1 MRKFL
6 LVLAIILAFC
16 FISSVFSAEK
26 IKYGGIAVLGLS
38 SGLNAL
44 NYNPFS
50 PTRLF
55 GVNLIYEPLLN
66 INVLTGDVKPW
77 LAMSY
82 EWRNNNLEL
91 VFNLRKDVKWS
102 DGTPF
107 TAKDVV
113 FTFNLL
119 KKFPALDL
127 LSVWNTGL
135 ESITAEGDYTVVFKF
150 SKPNVP
156 AFYYIA
162 TTFIVPEHV
171 WSKVEDPVKF
181 NNPNPVGTG
190 PFLFKNFDTATSV
203 ETFVKNPDYWQK
215 GKPYID
221 GVKIINFK
229 TNEANIMAIIKGETD
244 WSSTFIPDVNKVFI
258 SRNPKVNHAWV
269 TQGAMVS
276 FIPNVTKYPLNIAKF
291 RLAIAMALDKEKIA
305 KYGEYGYTPPAHPTG
320 LRIPLL
326 KKWFDKSLE
335 PLLYSYNPEKAVEL
349 IESLGFERNA
359 EGWFINPKTGEPLSF
374 DLYVVSGW
382 TDWVQS
388 AQIIEDNLKKIGIKL
403 NVKQIKVNVINE
415 IEDRIILRAEKKG
428 KGQLKAGDFKSE
440 VPIEIVNPDLVI
452 ANLVDDNAN
461 IDMELWVM
469 KGFGYVP
476 VERFEENFKKTFP
489 EGTIFVDAWFSPVQ
503 KVNFRVENIRIRE
516 RTDYEKLTFEIW
528 TDGRVSPKFA
538 LNYGFNFLKKAF
550 DKCSKEIEAA
560 KVEEKHI
567 SYEKK
572 EKIAYLLKQP
582 IEYLELS
589 KRILKSLK
597 EHGIYRIR
605 DIIETDKDTLL
616 KIKNFGKK
624 SLEELERKLAEH
636 DLKIGMNL
644 EIYLKEE

>member
-203 ETFVKNPDYWQK
+203 ETFVKNPNYWQK

-258 SRNPKVNHAWV
+258 SRNPKMNHAWV
-269 TQGAMVS
+269 TQGAMTCLL
-276 FIPNVTKYPLNIAKF
+276 PNNTKYPMNIAKF
-291 RLAIAMALDKEKIA
+291 RLALAMAIDKEKVA
-305 KYGEYGYTPPAHPTG
+305 KIGEYGYTPPAHPTG

-326 KKWFDKSLE
+326 DKWFDESLKS
-335 PLLYSYNPEKAVEL
+335 LLYSYNPKKAIEVL
-349 IESLGFERNA
+349 ESLGFERNE
-359 EGWFINPKTGEPLSF
+359 EGWFINPKTGEPFEF
-374 DLYVVSGW
+374 DLWVVSGW
-382 TDWVQS
+382 SDWIQS
-388 AQIIEDNLKKIGIKL
+388 AQIIKDNLEKIGIKINIKQVAHGQYMSALYTGTFDLAFFGPAIGL
-403 NVKQIKVNVINE
+403 NPYYEYRPLLYSKLSAPVGENAAGNFQRWIDPVTDAMFEIFERTTDFAVQKRAMSVIQK
-415 IEDRIILRAEKKG
+415 IMLT
-428 KGQLKAGDFKSE
+428 E
-440 VPIEIVNPDLVI
+440 VPAIPLFYYPVP
-452 ANLVDDNAN
+452 
-461 IDMELWVM
+461 EL
-469 KGFGYVP
+469 YTTR
-476 VERFEENFKKTFP
+476 RFVGWPSEENP
-489 EGTIFVDAWFSPVQ
+489 YNAGLCPWLPMV
-503 KVNFRVENIRIRE
+503 
-516 RTDYEKLTFEIW
+516 
-528 TDGRVSPKFA
+528 
-538 LNYGFNFLKKAF
+538 
-550 DKCSKEIEAA
+550 
-560 KVEEKHI
+560 
-567 SYEKK
+567 
-572 EKIAYLLKQP
+572 
-582 IEYLELS
+582 
-589 KRILKSLK
+589 
-597 EHGIYRIR
+597 
-605 DIIETDKDTLL
+605 IETTFLNIHL
-616 KIKNFGKK
+616 K
-624 SLEELERKLAEH
+624 
-636 DLKIGMNL
+636 
-644 EIYLKEE
+644 

>member
-1 MRKFL
+1 MF
-6 LVLAIILAFC
+6 
-16 FISSVFSAEK
+16 
-26 IKYGGIAVLGLS
+26 Y
-38 SGLNAL
+38 
-44 NYNPFS
+44 P
-50 PTRLF
+50 
-55 GVNLIYEPLLN
+55 EPLLPSGYSIDELN
-66 INVLTGDVKPW
+66 DKYGRFILSP
-77 LAMSY
+77 
-82 EWRNNNLEL
+82 LERGYGITIG
-91 VFNLRKDVKWS
+91 NALRRV
-102 DGTPF
+102 
-107 TAKDVV
+107 
-113 FTFNLL
+113 
-119 KKFPALDL
+119 L
-127 LSVWNTGL
+127 LSSVPGYSVVAMRIIGILHEFTSIEGIL
-135 ESITAEGDYTVVFKF
+135 EDV
-150 SKPNVP
+150 
-156 AFYYIA
+156 
-162 TTFIVPEHV
+162 
-171 WSKVEDPVKF
+171 
-181 NNPNPVGTG
+181 
-190 PFLFKNFDTATSV
+190 
-203 ETFVKNPDYWQK
+203 
-215 GKPYID
+215 
-221 GVKIINFK
+221 
-229 TNEANIMAIIKGETD
+229 TN
-244 WSSTFIPDVNKVFI
+244 
-258 SRNPKVNHAWV
+258 
-269 TQGAMVS
+269 
-276 FIPNVTKYPLNIAKF
+276 
-291 RLAIAMALDKEKIA
+291 
-305 KYGEYGYTPPAHPTG
+305 
-320 LRIPLL
+320 
-326 KKWFDKSLE
+326 
-335 PLLYSYNPEKAVEL
+335 
-349 IESLGFERNA
+349 
-359 EGWFINPKTGEPLSF
+359 
-374 DLYVVSGW
+374 
-382 TDWVQS
+382 
-388 AQIIEDNLKKIGIKL
+388 IKL